1 MKSIDV
7 YVVTFNCGR
16 ERVIP
21 EEFGPALFGVL
32 PQDYQKDASATTKA
46 GQGQATSSDPKPILE
61 TYPHLLVLSLQ
72 ELAPIAY
79 SYLGGRFLTH
89 YFDGLREAVTLA
101 TNGEHVYENAV
112 CENTGMTA
120 IMVFA
125 RKDIMRDVAWVETA
139 GAGVG
144 VQETGHKGAAGVR
157 LGYTIRNAPE
167 DDSDHL
173 GQKTIG
179 LTFVAA
185 HLAPGEALLQRR
197 NEDWKKLARL
207 MVFSN
212 PKSREA
218 GGEETRGAEEEEAPL
233 LQLPQNTRGLYSPQS
248 YLFVAGDFNYRTA
261 SLGPKPDDYDTFPQ
275 PTEDPDSP
283 LHYRHLLSRDQLTRE
298 RTNQRTFHHLTE
310 MPITFPPTYKI
321 IHFPEGTPNIV
332 HKAYNWARNRWPSWC
347 DRVLYADASVYSG
360 FQGLNPRSYH
370 SLPVMSTSD
379 HLPVAFLASV
389 ALKEIPA
396 PEEGNNYQPPFD
408 IDATWKDR
416 RAAAR
421 RKEILSGL
429 LFYLGLTREGNVLFL
444 MMTFILGTLYRIL
457 G

>member
-120 IMVFA
+120 IM
-125 RKDIMRDVAWVETA
+125 
-139 GAGVG
+139 
-144 VQETGHKGAAGVR
+144 
-157 LGYTIRNAPE
+157 
-167 DDSDHL
+167 
-173 GQKTIG
+173 
-179 LTFVAA
+179 
-185 HLAPGEALLQRR
+185 RR